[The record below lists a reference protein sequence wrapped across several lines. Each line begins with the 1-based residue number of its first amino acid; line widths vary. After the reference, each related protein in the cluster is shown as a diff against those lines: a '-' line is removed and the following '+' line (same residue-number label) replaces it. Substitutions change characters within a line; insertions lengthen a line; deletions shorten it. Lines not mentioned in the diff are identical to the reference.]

1 MPQRDTAWS
10 RYSATI
16 GCIIRYEQRKL
27 VEPALPHDPIGIIHL
42 TSVRKATIGTTDH
55 SSIDVLLTY
64 SGIKAMSE
72 AQHSPAFMLAG
83 VDIDRNISPLLSK

>member
-1 MPQRDTAWS
+1 M
-10 RYSATI
+10 
-16 GCIIRYEQRKL
+16 
-27 VEPALPHDPIGIIHL
+27 PHDPIGIIHL